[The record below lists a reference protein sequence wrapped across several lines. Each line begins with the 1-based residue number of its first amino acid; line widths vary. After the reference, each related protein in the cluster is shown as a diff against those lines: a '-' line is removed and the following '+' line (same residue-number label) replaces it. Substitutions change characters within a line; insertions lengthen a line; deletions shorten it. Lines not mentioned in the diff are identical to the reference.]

1 MTPARGRRHAR
12 RHDDISHVD
21 ASGDRL
27 AAGEADI
34 RAHLGYYEMGGGGRF
49 DWLATGIALP
59 CMSLG
64 TPLVIDCGST
74 ATFPVPSA

>member
-1 MTPARGRRHAR
+1 MTPAKGRRHAR

-27 AAGEADI
+27 AAGETDI
-34 RAHLGYYEMGGGGRF
+34 RAHLGCYEMGGGDRF

-59 CMSLG
+59 MSLG
-64 TPLVIDCGST
+64 TPLVIDRGST
-74 ATFPVPSA
+74 ATFPAPSV